1 MNVSKAKWFL
11 LVWLTGVA
19 LIFGCSAS
27 TTSSPSEN
35 TLIIADQGYFHVG
48 GSYQTIDKSEIL
60 VGQMYVWY
68 QIPKHS
74 RRPYPVVLVHGG
86 GQTGTNF
93 LQTPDGRPGWAE
105 FFLQQGYTV
114 YVIDWPGHGKSNYV
128 APVYGPPGLVPTEAR
143 ERRFTA
149 PKQFADNWPQAQKHT
164 QWPGSGRKGDPIFDH
179 FLASQSI
186 TPTANVKGVGPLNEK
201 LTADA
206 LIALLDKI
214 GPAIVLTHSMSGKPG
229 WLVADARPKLVKAM
243 LAVEP
248 NGPPFHEAPY
258 AWGSSKGEAL
268 TRPWGLTAFPVTYD
282 PPVKDPSEIKIVQ
295 DEKPDGPGLIRCYR
309 QAEPARRLINLQQV
323 PTLILQAEA
332 SYHAGYDHCSVR
344 FLKQAGVNVDFI
356 KLEEVGVRGNGHM
369 MMLEKNNQEIARVM
383 ADWLQKSVR

>member
-1 MNVSKAKWFL
+1 LTL
-11 LVWLTGVA
+11 LVGCATGSRTGSQLPA
-19 LIFGCSAS
+19 IG
-27 TTSSPSEN
+27 E
-35 TLIIADQGYFHVG
+35 QGYFHVG
-48 GSYQTIDKSEIL
+48 GTYQTIEKEEVL

-68 QIPKHS
+68 QIPRESK
-74 RRPYPVVLVHGG
+74 RPYPVVLVHGG

-93 LQTPDGRPGWAE
+93 LRTPDGRAGWAE
-105 FFLQQGYTV
+105 HFLQEGYAV

-128 APVYGPPGLVPTEAR
+128 APVYGPPGLVPTGAR

-149 PKQFADNWPQAQKHT
+149 PKQFSDNWPQAQKHT
-164 QWPGSGRKGDPIFDH
+164 QWPGTGRKGDPIFDH

-186 TPTANVKGVGPLNEK
+186 TPTATVKGAGPLNER

-206 LIALLDKI
+206 LVALLDKI

-229 WLVADARPKLVKAM
+229 WLVADARPKLVKGM

-282 PPVKDPSEIKIVQ
+282 PPVKDPSEIKIVRE
-295 DEKPDGPGLIRCYR
+295 DKADGPDLVRCYR
-309 QAEPARRLINLQQV
+309 QAERARRLVNLAQV
-323 PTLILQAEA
+323 PTLIIQAEA

-344 FLKQAGVNVDFI
+344 FLRQAGVNVDFI
-356 KLEEVGVRGNGHM
+356 KLEDVGVRGNGHM
-369 MMLEKNNQEIARVM
+369 MMLEKNNQDIAKVM
-383 ADWLQKSVR
+383 TDWLEKRVK

>member
-1 MNVSKAKWFL
+1 MTMFISRVFKFAL
-11 LVWLTGVA
+11 LLAPT
-19 LIFGCSAS
+19 LLLGCSTGS
-27 TTSSPSEN
+27 RTSSPFPP
-35 TLIIADQGYFHVG
+35 IAHQGYFHVG
-48 GSYQTIDKSEIL
+48 GAYQTIEKEEVL

-68 QIPKHS
+68 QIPRESK
-74 RRPYPVVLVHGG
+74 RPYPVVLVHGG

-93 LQTPDGRPGWAE
+93 LRTPDGRPGWAE
-105 FFLQQGYTV
+105 FFLTEGYTV

-149 PKQFADNWPQAQKHT
+149 PKQFPDNWPQAQKHT
-164 QWPGSGRKGDPIFDH
+164 QWPGTGRKGDPIFDH

-186 TPTANVKGVGPLNEK
+186 TPTATVKGAGPLNER
-201 LTADA
+201 LTANA

-229 WLVADARPKLVKAM
+229 WLVADARPKLVKGM
-243 LAVEP
+243 LAIES

-282 PPVKDPSEIKIVQ
+282 PPVKDPSEIKIVRE
-295 DEKPDGPGLIRCYR
+295 EKADGPDLVSCYR
-309 QAEPARRLINLQQV
+309 QADPARRLINLAQV
-323 PTLILQAEA
+323 PTLIIQAEA
-332 SYHAGYDHCSVR
+332 SYHAGYDHCSVS
-344 FLKQAGVNVDFI
+344 FLRQAGVNVDFI
-356 KLEEVGVRGNGHM
+356 RLEDVGVRGNGHM
-369 MMLEKNNQEIARVM
+369 MMLEKNNQAIAKVM
-383 ADWLQKSVR
+383 TDWLEKRVK

>member
-1 MNVSKAKWFL
+1 MNVSKAKRFL
-11 LVWLTGVA
+11 WLIGLA
-19 LIFGCSAS
+19 LITGCSAS
-27 TTSSPSEN
+27 TTSNSGK
-35 TLIIADQGYFHVG
+35 TLIIAEQGYFHVG

-68 QIPKHS
+68 QIPEQS

-93 LQTPDGRPGWAE
+93 LRTPDGRAGWAE
-105 FFLQQGYTV
+105 FFLQEGYTV
-114 YVIDWPGHGKSNYV
+114 YVVDWPGHGKSNYV
-128 APVYGPPGLVPTEAR
+128 APVYGPPGLVPTDAR

-186 TPTANVKGVGPLNEK
+186 TPTATVKGAGPLNER

-206 LIALLDKI
+206 LVALLDRI

-268 TRPWGLTAFPVTYD
+268 TRPWGLTAFPVSYD
-282 PPVKDPSEIKIVQ
+282 PPVKNPSEIKIVQ
-295 DEKPDGPGLIRCYR
+295 EEKPDGPGLVRCYR

-383 ADWLQKSVR
+383 TDWLQKNVR

>member
-1 MNVSKAKWFL
+1 
-11 LVWLTGVA
+11 
-19 LIFGCSAS
+19 
-27 TTSSPSEN
+27 
-35 TLIIADQGYFHVG
+35 
-48 GSYQTIDKSEIL
+48 
-60 VGQMYVWY
+60 MYVWY
-68 QIPKHS
+68 QIPKQS
-74 RRPYPVVLVHGG
+74 KRPYPIVLVHGG

-93 LQTPDGRPGWAE
+93 LRTPDGRPGWAE
-105 FFLQQGYTV
+105 FFLQEGYTV

-186 TPTANVKGVGPLNEK
+186 TPTATVKGAGPLNEK

-206 LIALLDKI
+206 LVALLDKI

-268 TRPWGLTAFPVTYD
+268 TRPWGLTAFPVSYD
-282 PPVKDPSEIKIVQ
+282 PAVKNASEIKIVQ
-295 DEKPDGPGLIRCYR
+295 EEKPDGPGLVRCYR

-383 ADWLQKSVR
+383 TDWLQKSVR

>member
-1 MNVSKAKWFL
+1 MNVSKAKCFF
-11 LVWLTGVA
+11 LVWLTGIV
-19 LIFGCSAS
+19 LISGCSTS
-27 TTSSPSEN
+27 TTSSPSGK

-68 QIPKHS
+68 QIPKQS

-93 LQTPDGRPGWAE
+93 LRTPDGRPGWAE
-105 FFLQQGYTV
+105 FFLQEGYTV

-186 TPTANVKGVGPLNEK
+186 TPTANVKDVGPLNEK

-229 WLVADARPKLVKAM
+229 WLVADARAKLVKAM

-268 TRPWGLTAFPVTYD
+268 TRPWGLTSFPVTYD
-282 PPVKDPSEIKIVQ
+282 PPVKNPSEIKSSKTQ
-295 DEKPDGPGLIRCYR
+295 NPMG
-309 QAEPARRLINLQQV
+309 QAWSAATGRPSRL
-323 PTLILQAEA
+323 
-332 SYHAGYDHCSVR
+332 GD
-344 FLKQAGVNVDFI
+344 
-356 KLEEVGVRGNGHM
+356 
-369 MMLEKNNQEIARVM
+369 
-383 ADWLQKSVR
+383 

>member
-1 MNVSKAKWFL
+1 MNVSKAKRFL
-11 LVWLTGVA
+11 WLIGLA
-19 LIFGCSAS
+19 LISGCSAS
-27 TTSSPSEN
+27 TTSPSEK

-68 QIPKHS
+68 QIPKQS

-93 LQTPDGRPGWAE
+93 LRTPDGRPGWAE
-105 FFLQQGYTV
+105 FFLQEGYTV

-186 TPTANVKGVGPLNEK
+186 TPTATVKGAGPLNEK

-206 LIALLDKI
+206 LVALLDKI

-268 TRPWGLTAFPVTYD
+268 TRPWGLTAFPVSYD
-282 PPVKDPSEIKIVQ
+282 PPVKNPSEIKIVQ
-295 DEKPDGPGLIRCYR
+295 DEKPDAPGLVRCYR

-383 ADWLQKSVR
+383 SDWLQKSVK